1 MQIFMVVAV
10 VLAATGLVVVVD
22 AQKAQRF
29 FCDGSFFLSFWCLD
43 VVCFDTATLVVV
55 VSSYWCFCCFRV
67 ALVL

>member
-29 FCDGSFFLSFWCLD
+29 FCDGSFFCPFGVWMWFAS
-43 VVCFDTATLVVV
+43 TLLP
-55 VSSYWCFCCFRV
+55 WWW
-67 ALVL
+67 